1 VHNIIIIDEES
12 EIYSKTKNNII
23 KLSEQTL
30 EEILNKI
37 FDNKQKDEM
46 NVNDVIKNV
55 PDDVKILMQN
65 VNKGFYESLKFF
77 GEKIREENL

>member
-1 VHNIIIIDEES
+1 
-12 EIYSKTKNNII
+12 
-23 KLSEQTL
+23 LSEQTL

-65 VNKGFYESLKFF
+65 VNKGFYESLKFY